1 MTAAT
6 PVTIRVPLD
15 VLERL
20 RAAVKSRGVT
30 LTDLLLGPWRGEP
43 EAVAAPPRPPLMP
56 GSPTTVAAPARS
68 KTAVVEVVPFKSRLK
83 GEWKAP

>member
-6 PVTIRVPLD
+6 PVTIRVPPD
-15 VLERL
+15 VLQRI
-20 RAAVKSRGVT
+20 RATATAKGVT

-43 EAVAAPPRPPLMP
+43 EPVAAAPPPSRGPTTAVAAARRK
-56 GSPTTVAAPARS
+56 TVVA
-68 KTAVVEVVPFKSRLK
+68 EVAPFKSRLK